1 MTLTQT
7 TPFYCSQLSIATDE
21 QIFGTA
27 VANTTV
33 WFLLEYPAA
42 WGAQALEESD
52 LPSAVKDQLFAWQK
66 NIPGSR
72 LQLIKKGSRLAADQI
87 NFYVG
92 LSGDSPAR
100 LYRFPLDRYEDLL
113 DLAMPAIIAQE
124 NDYAQFIDDSRLY
137 LVCTNGKRDQCCAK
151 WGMPLFQALQKQA
164 GDNVWQTTHTGGHRF
179 APTLLCMPHGLSFG
193 RVEATEARAL
203 VDAYQQ
209 NAIYQVDRYRGRT
222 CYDPVTQVADAFLR
236 EQTGQQA
243 LDAFQHLATGQLAT
257 DQWEVQFR
265 TTHDNQIHHL
275 QLVSELSTF
284 ENPQSC
290 NKTRG
295 EHVRQFRLCQYQMR
309 NS

>member
-1 MTLTQT
+1 MTLAQT
-7 TPFYCSQLSIATDE
+7 APFYCSQLSIATDE

-27 VANTTV
+27 VASTTV

-52 LPSAVKDQLFAWQK
+52 LAPAVKEQLFAWQK
-66 NIPGSR
+66 NISGAR
-72 LQLIKKGSRLAADQI
+72 LQLIKKGSRLAGDQI

-92 LSGDSPAR
+92 LSGDPQPR

-113 DLAMPAIIAQE
+113 DLAMPAIIAQS
-124 NDYAQFIDDSRLY
+124 NDYAQFIDNSQLY

-151 WGMPLFQALQKQA
+151 WGLPLYQALQKQA

-193 RVEATEARAL
+193 RVDVAEASAL
-203 VDAYQQ
+203 VAAYQQ

-222 CYDPVTQVADAFLR
+222 CYNTVTQVADAFLR

-243 LDAFQHLATGQLAT
+243 IDAFQHLATNQVAT

-265 TTHDNQIHHL
+265 TTHDQQIHCL
-275 QLVSELSTF
+275 QLAGELSTF

-295 EHVRQFRLCQYQMR
+295 EHVRQFRLRHYQAG
-309 NS
+309 NG